1 MKNAAQFL
9 EDILRQVV
17 SNPEEVK
24 ITQNDTALEV
34 KANSG
39 DLGVIIGKGGKNIR
53 AFKSLV
59 NLKTAKE
66 GSTRLDIKI
75 NEEEKRLE

>member
-1 MKNAAQFL
+1 MKNSVQFL
-9 EDILRQVV
+9 EDILKQIVA
-17 SNPEEVK
+17 SPDGVK
-24 ITQNDTALEV
+24 VTQSDLVLEV
-34 KANSG
+34 MADSG

-66 GSTRLDIKI
+66 GSARLDIRI
-75 NEEEKRLE
+75 HEEAKQ